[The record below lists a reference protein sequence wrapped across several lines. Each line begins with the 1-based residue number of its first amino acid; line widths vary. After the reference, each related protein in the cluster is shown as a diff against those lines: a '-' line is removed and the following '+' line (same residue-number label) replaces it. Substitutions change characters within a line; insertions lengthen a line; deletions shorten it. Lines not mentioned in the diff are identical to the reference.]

1 VAGSHPLFLFGAGY
15 DPVQLRLSLAD
26 THAAILV

>member
-1 VAGSHPLFLFGAGY
+1 VSAANPLFLFGAGY